1 MKQLMPF
8 LLFATSIAHGVL
20 PEITEKMNPDNNA
33 FTKQCQNNSCY
44 SSWGCQG
51 PRGKRGRRGRTGPTG
66 PTGGTGATGI
76 DPTGATGATGPGGG
90 ATGPTGAT
98 GNTGPTGTTGPTGS
112 TGSTGATGPGNLI
125 DELFINAFMM
135 TNTIAQTPDT
145 FFTATYGT
153 PTVLAA
159 WALINPFDGITPVGT
174 QFIIPSTLDA
184 TQPVTLTI
192 HCFSIPLE
200 AFGDVR
206 FQVQIDYKAN
216 GEDFGANPPANGY
229 SETLL
234 SGDYTVVDALSSPN
248 SKYFTTTIPLNG
260 TLIAGKT
267 WSELV
272 ITRTP
277 TISGDNYQGPI
288 FLSAVSIQ
296 YTKITS

>member
-1 MKQLMPF
+1 MKSLISF
-8 LLFATSIAHGVL
+8 LLLSASVAHPQYHQTAEIATSDG
-20 PEITEKMNPDNNA
+20 TT
-33 FTKQCQNNSCY
+33 FTKQNTKKSCC
-44 SSWGCQG
+44 SPIFDCQG
-51 PRGKRGRRGRTGPTG
+51 PRGKRGKRGKRGYTGPTG
-66 PTGGTGATGI
+66 STGATG
-76 DPTGATGATGPGGG
+76 PAGVAGATGATGPG
-90 ATGPTGAT
+90 
-98 GNTGPTGTTGPTGS
+98 S
-112 TGSTGATGPGNLI
+112 LI
-125 DELFINAFMM
+125 DELFINAYMM

-153 PTVLAA
+153 PSVLAA

-192 HCFSIPLE
+192 HCFNIPLE

-216 GEDFGANPPANGY
+216 GEDFGANPPSNGY

-234 SGDYTVVDALSSPN
+234 SADYPIIDPLFSPN
-248 SKYFTTTIPLNG
+248 GRYFTVTIPLNG
-260 TLIAGKT
+260 ALIAGKT

-277 TISGDNYQGPI
+277 TISGDNYQGAI